1 MRLLTILFLVGAVT
15 VCAQDAAENRTA
27 LLIGVEKYADSYFKA
42 LGTSVADVTALG
54 AMLEKLGFEV
64 KVVADPNRAT
74 LISEVDA
81 FGQRLATRKGVG
93 LFFFAG
99 HGCMKE
105 DESDPNFL
113 IPAGTAI
120 RSQADLPQEA
130 LNAQR
135 VANRMKEAGN
145 RLNLVFLDACRNN
158 TLPATT
164 RSSAAGLAAMRGA
177 SGLVYLFATQ
187 PFQLAYE
194 SDDLGHSLFTA
205 ALLKHLGKPQTS
217 FMDLWGDVT
226 AETESMG
233 GTRADGQPLQ
243 SPFIAGTISGRF
255 YFNGRSAAV
264 APPDEPAPMPPPAVA
279 VRPAAVPL
287 PPAPPPPPGT
297 FSRKG
302 FSGRW
307 VKVRQLR
314 NSEVEATIEF
324 TTDPASQE
332 PLAIGLAQKQSG
344 YSPDPDWQ
352 WEQVTSRLVGPDGTV
367 YLPTGANGINWVGDN
382 PFLSTSTE
390 MPPGQTR
397 TFTVIFSPP
406 DDAPPQKG
414 NAAWSLSLDLSIRD
428 ADNFAGGER
437 QTLTLELPVS
447 QSQVQSTAGSDLP
460 TATPVNG
467 RPGFVIAPFG
477 PADTYID
484 VRDMKPGSK
493 AKCPY
498 TGRVFIV
505 PGVGNTAA
513 QSLPIQSPGAGR
525 RVQ

>member
-1 MRLLTILFLVGAVT
+1 MRLRLSILVLA
-15 VCAQDAAENRTA
+15 CAASLSAQDAAENRTA
-27 LLIGVEKYADSYFKA
+27 LLIGVEKYADHYFKTLGTAAADVKA
-42 LGTSVADVTALG
+42 LGAI
-54 AMLEKLGFEV
+54 LEKLGFEV
-64 KVVADPNRAT
+64 KVVTDPNRAG
-74 LISEVDA
+74 LIAEVDA
-81 FGQRLATRKGVG
+81 FGERLAERKGVG

-105 DESDPNFL
+105 DESDRNFL
-113 IPAGTAI
+113 IPSGTAI

-130 LNAQR
+130 VNAQR

-158 TLPATT
+158 ALPATG

-177 SGLVYLFATQ
+177 SGLVFLFATQ
-187 PFQLAYE
+187 PSQVAYE

-233 GTRADGQPLQ
+233 GTRSDGQPLQ

-255 YFNGRSAAV
+255 YFNGRAAAIEPPSASVTKPPPVV
-264 APPDEPAPMPPPAVA
+264 AKPAP
-279 VRPAAVPL
+279 
-287 PPAPPPPPGT
+287 PPPPPGT

-302 FSGRW
+302 FAGRW

-314 NSEVEATIEF
+314 NSEVEATLEF
-324 TTDPASQE
+324 TTDAASQAA
-332 PLAIGLAQKQSG
+332 LAIGLAQKQSG
-344 YSPDPDWQ
+344 YSPDPGWQ

-382 PFLSTSTE
+382 PLLSKGTE
-390 MPPGQTR
+390 MPPGETR
-397 TFTVIFSPP
+397 TFTLTFSPP
-406 DDAPPQKG
+406 TSAPPSQAGKEP
-414 NAAWSLSLDLSIRD
+414 WSLSLDLSVRA
-428 ADNFAGGER
+428 ADDFAGGER
-437 QTLTLELPVS
+437 QTLMLELPVS
-447 QSQVQSTAGSDLP
+447 QTQAETMAASDLP

-484 VRDMKPGSK
+484 VRDMRPGSK

-505 PGVGNTAA
+505 PEPRSTGS